1 MSLLELKTVS
11 KRFGGLMAV
20 GNMSFTLE
28 KGEILGLIGPNG
40 AGKTTIFNLINGYY
54 PPSKGEIFFAGERI
68 DGLKPHVV
76 ARRGL
81 ARTFQVV
88 KPLARLTVLEN
99 VMASAFLRTAHRDEA
114 RAIALEATA
123 FAEMEEWRDRVAG
136 SLPLGMRKRLEMAR
150 ALATKPQLLLLDEN
164 FAGLNPAE
172 VEKTIEI
179 VRKIHASG
187 ITILIIE
194 HNMRVIMT
202 ISHRLLCI
210 NYGEKIA
217 EGTPREVADNQQVID
232 AYLGVAGDQSVPRT
246 PGGVATDAAP
256 PRTPGDPAR
265 A

>member
-1 MSLLELKTVS
+1 MSLLELDGVS

-20 GNMSFTLE
+20 NRVSFKLE

-40 AGKTTIFNLINGYY
+40 AGKTTLFNVINGY
-54 PPSKGEIFFAGERI
+54 FAPTAGTIVFKDQRI
-68 DGLKPHVV
+68 EGLKPHVV
-76 ARRGL
+76 CRRGL

-99 VMASAFLRTAHRDEA
+99 VMASAFCRTDHRDEA
-114 RAIALEATA
+114 RAIALEATS
-123 FAEMEEWRDRVAG
+123 FTEMDEWRDRLAG

-150 ALATKPQLLLLDEN
+150 ALATKPELLLLDEN
-164 FAGLNPAE
+164 FAGLNPSE

-179 VRKIHASG
+179 VRKIHGSG
-187 ITILIIE
+187 VTILIIE
-194 HNMRVIMT
+194 HNMRVIMS

-232 AYLGVAGDQSVPRT
+232 AYLGVAGD
-246 PGGVATDAAP
+246 AAH
-256 PRTPGDPAR
+256 A
-265 A
+265 

>member
-1 MSLLELKTVS
+1 MSLLELKNVS

-20 GNMSFTLE
+20 GDISFTIE

-40 AGKTTIFNLINGYY
+40 AGKTTIFNLINGYF
-54 PPSKGEIFFAGERI
+54 PPSAGSVFFNGQRI

-76 ARRGL
+76 CRRGL

-99 VMASAFLRTAHRDEA
+99 VMASAFCRTDHREEA
-114 RAIALEATA
+114 RAMALEATA
-123 FAEMEEWRDRVAG
+123 FAEMEEWRDRLAG

-150 ALATKPQLLLLDEN
+150 ALATKPELLLLDEN
-164 FAGLNPAE
+164 FAGLNPSE

-179 VRKIHASG
+179 VKKIHGSG

-194 HNMRVIMT
+194 HNMRVIME

-232 AYLGVAGDQSVPRT
+232 AYLGVAGDQRVPRP
-246 PGGVATDAAP
+246 PGGVAHA
-256 PRTPGDPAR
+256 
-265 A
+265 

>member
-1 MSLLELKTVS
+1 
-11 KRFGGLMAV
+11 
-20 GNMSFTLE
+20 
-28 KGEILGLIGPNG
+28 
-40 AGKTTIFNLINGYY
+40 
-54 PPSKGEIFFAGERI
+54 
-68 DGLKPHVV
+68 
-76 ARRGL
+76 
-81 ARTFQVV
+81 
-88 KPLARLTVLEN
+88 
-99 VMASAFLRTAHRDEA
+99 
-114 RAIALEATA
+114 
-123 FAEMEEWRDRVAG
+123 
-136 SLPLGMRKRLEMAR
+136 MAR

-232 AYLGVAGDQSVPRT
+232 AYLGVASDT
-246 PGGVATDAAP
+246 TP
-256 PRTPGDPAR
+256 PRNPGDPAR

>member
-1 MSLLELKTVS
+1 LKNVS

-20 GNMSFTLE
+20 GKMTFALE

-40 AGKTTIFNLINGYY
+40 AGKTTIFNLINGFL
-54 PPSKGEIFFAGERI
+54 PPTTGEITFQGERI

-76 ARRGL
+76 CRRGL

-99 VMASAFLRTAHRDEA
+99 VMASAFLRTDVRDEA
-114 RAIALEATA
+114 RKIALDATA
-123 FAEMEEWRDRVAG
+123 FAEMEDWRGNVAG

-150 ALATKPQLLLLDEN
+150 ALATKPEVILLDEN

-179 VRKIHASG
+179 VKKIHASG

-194 HNMRVIMT
+194 HNMRVIMA
-202 ISHRLLCI
+202 ISHRLICI

-232 AYLGVAGDQSVPRT
+232 AYLGVAH
-246 PGGVATDAAP
+246 A
-256 PRTPGDPAR
+256 
-265 A
+265 